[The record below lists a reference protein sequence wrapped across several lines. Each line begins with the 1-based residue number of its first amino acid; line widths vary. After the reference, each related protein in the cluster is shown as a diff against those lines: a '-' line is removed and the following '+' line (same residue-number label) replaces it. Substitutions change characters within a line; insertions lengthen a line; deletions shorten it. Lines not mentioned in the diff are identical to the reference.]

1 MSLHESVAT
10 LTQLSDCDL
19 WTSALSTNGERRKAT
34 ALLLAHL
41 AVIEARE
48 LHLLRGYSS
57 MFDFCVRGLG
67 MSEGTAHRAISG
79 TRAARQYP
87 LVLEMLADGRLH
99 LSGLSLL
106 APHLT
111 AENHEKLLGEAAG
124 KTKAEIRKILA
135 RWFPKPDVPDR
146 VQPLSPKGE
155 QGSLGLDGAP
165 AGPRPRVEPLS
176 EQRFGVQFT
185 ASARLREK
193 LEHARNLMS
202 HVSRELEVVIER
214 ALDALIRELEN
225 KQWGTTDR
233 TRRSRWTKDGSPSR
247 KDKREVYERDDAQCA
262 YGSEDGVRCT
272 SKAFLQY
279 DHTLPRA
286 LGGSGKADESRLLCQ
301 RAQLASRKAGFR
313 PGARGA
319 SDRLA
324 PAKVAGGSDRIR
336 AGRCGA
342 EAAKAPRRAPGPG
355 LQEDREPAG
364 RGKRGPR
371 RDHLDHGRAAPPCV
385 RVACPRMISAPP
397 STPRSKSAPTKV

>member
-10 LTQLSDCDL
+10 LTQLSDRDL
-19 WTSALSTNGERRKAT
+19 WTSALSANGERRRAT

-79 TRAARQYP
+79 TRAAHRYP

-111 AENHEKLLGEAAG
+111 AENHEKLLEEAAG
-124 KTKAEIRKILA
+124 KTKAGVREVLA
-135 RWFPKPDVPDR
+135 RWFPKPDVSDR
-146 VQPLSPKGE
+146 VQPLSPNGE
-155 QGSLGLDGAP
+155 QGHLGLDGAP
-165 AGPRPRVEPLS
+165 AGSRP
-176 EQRFGVQFT
+176 G
-185 ASARLREK
+185 K
-193 LEHARNLMS
+193 
-202 HVSRELEVVIER
+202 
-214 ALDALIRELEN
+214 
-225 KQWGTTDR
+225 TDR
-233 TRRSRWTKDGSPSR
+233 TRRSRGTKDGSPSR

-262 YGSEDGVRCT
+262 FVSEDGVRCT
-272 SKAFLQY
+272 SRAFLQY
-279 DHTLPRA
+279 DHLEPRA

-301 RAQLASRKAGFR
+301 RAQLASRKTDLR

-324 PAKVAGGSDRIR
+324 PAKVTASR

-342 EAAKAPRRAPGPG
+342 EAAKTPRRAHGPG
-355 LQEDREPAG
+355 LQEDREQAG
-364 RGKRGPR
+364 RGKRGAR
-371 RDHLDHGRAAPPCV
+371 RDHLVHGRAAPPCV

>member
-1 MSLHESVAT
+1 
-10 LTQLSDCDL
+10 
-19 WTSALSTNGERRKAT
+19 
-34 ALLLAHL
+34 
-41 AVIEARE
+41 
-48 LHLLRGYSS
+48 
-57 MFDFCVRGLG
+57 

-79 TRAARQYP
+79 TRAAHRYP

-111 AENHEKLLGEAAG
+111 AENHEKLLEEAAG
-124 KTKAEIRKILA
+124 KTKASIREVLA

-155 QGSLGLDGAP
+155 PSSLGLDGAP

-176 EQRFGVQFT
+176 EERFGVHFT
-185 ASARLREK
+185 GSARLREK

-202 HVSRELEVVIER
+202 HVSRKLEVVIER

-225 KQWGTTDR
+225 KQWGKTDR
-233 TRRSRWTKDGSPSR
+233 PRRSRGTKDGSPSR

-262 YGSEDGVRCT
+262 YVSEDGVRCT

-301 RAQLASRKAGFR
+301 RAQLASRKTGFR
-313 PGARGA
+313 PGARGT

-324 PAKVAGGSDRIR
+324 PAKVTASRTGSR
-336 AGRCGA
+336 GA
-342 EAAKAPRRAPGPG
+342 EAAKAPGRAPGPG
-355 LQEDREPAG
+355 LQEDREQAG
-364 RGKRGPR
+364 RGQRGAR
-371 RDHLDHGRAAPPCV
+371 RDHLVHGRAAPPCV
-385 RVACPRMISAPP
+385 RVARSRMISAPP
-397 STPRSKSAPTKV
+397 STPRSKSAPTNV

>member
-10 LTQLSDCDL
+10 LTQLSDRDL

-79 TRAARQYP
+79 TRSAHRYP

-106 APHLT
+106 APALT
-111 AENHEKLLGEAAG
+111 AENHEKLLEAAAG
-124 KTKAEIRKILA
+124 KTKAGIREVLA

-146 VQPLSPKGE
+146 VQPLSPNVE
-155 QGSLGLDGAP
+155 QGHLGLDGSP
-165 AGPRPRVEPLS
+165 VGPRPRVEPLS
-176 EQRFGVQFT
+176 EQRFAVHFT
-185 ASARLREK
+185 ASARLRDK

-202 HVSRELEVVIER
+202 HVSRELEIVIER

-225 KQWGTTDR
+225 KQWGKTDR
-233 TRRSRWTKDGSPSR
+233 PRRSRGTKDGSPSR

-262 YGSEDGVRCT
+262 YVSEDGVRCA

-279 DHTLPRA
+279 DHVEPRA

-301 RAQLASRKAGFR
+301 RAQLTSRKTDFR

-324 PAKVAGGSDRIR
+324 PAKVRASR
-336 AGRCGA
+336 AGSRRA
-342 EAAKAPRRAPGPG
+342 EAGKTPRRAHGPASTVA
-355 LQEDREPAG
+355 LEREQAG
-364 RGKRGPR
+364 RGQRGARRDLLVHGRPKRMRPPR
-371 RDHLDHGRAAPPCV
+371 RQSSVAAGRWTVWKLSFRA
-385 RVACPRMISAPP
+385 R
-397 STPRSKSAPTKV
+397 T

>member
-10 LTQLSDCDL
+10 LTQLSDRDL
-19 WTSALSTNGERRKAT
+19 WTSALSANAARRKAT

-48 LHLLRGYSS
+48 LHVLRGYSS

-79 TRAARQYP
+79 TRAAHRYP

-111 AENHEKLLGEAAG
+111 AENHEKLLEEAAG
-124 KTKAEIRKILA
+124 KTKASIRAVLA

-146 VQPLSPKGE
+146 VQPLSPEGE
-155 QGSLGLDGAP
+155 QGRLGLDGAP
-165 AGPRPRVEPLS
+165 AGSRPRVEPLS
-176 EQRFGVQFT
+176 EERFGVHFT
-185 ASARLREK
+185 ASARLRDK

-225 KQWGTTDR
+225 KQWGKTDR
-233 TRRSRWTKDGSPSR
+233 PRRSRGTKDGSPSR

-262 YGSEDGVRCT
+262 FVSEDGVRCT

-301 RAQLASRKAGFR
+301 RAQLASRKTDLR

-324 PAKVAGGSDRIR
+324 PAKVTASR

-342 EAAKAPRRAPGPG
+342 EAGKAPGRAPGPG
-355 LQEDREPAG
+355 LQEREQAG
-364 RGKRGPR
+364 RGQRGAR
-371 RDHLDHGRAAPPCV
+371 RDHCPWKSCSAVRSRCSFQDDFSATVDVALESAA
-385 RVACPRMISAPP
+385 
-397 STPRSKSAPTKV
+397 TKM

>member
-10 LTQLSDCDL
+10 LTQLSDRDL
-19 WTSALSTNGERRKAT
+19 WTSALSTNAARRKAT

-79 TRAARQYP
+79 TRAAHRYP

-106 APHLT
+106 APALT
-111 AENHEKLLGEAAG
+111 AENHEKLLEAAAG
-124 KTKAEIRKILA
+124 KTKAGIREILA

-176 EQRFGVQFT
+176 EERFAVHFT

-225 KQWGTTDR
+225 KQWGKTDR
-233 TRRSRWTKDGSPSR
+233 PRRSRGTKDGSPAR

-262 YGSEDGVRCT
+262 YVSEDGVRCT

-279 DHTLPRA
+279 DHMEPRA

-301 RAQLASRKAGFR
+301 QHNLHHAKRIFGREPVERAIDLRQRKSGPAELDPVEQKREKLLAALLAQGFKKAESKQVVANV
-313 PGARGA
+313 ARDA
-319 SDRLA
+319 TTLSMEELL
-324 PAKVAGGSDRIR
+324 
-336 AGRCGA
+336 
-342 EAAKAPRRAPGPG
+342 RRAFALLVPG
-355 LQEDREPAG
+355 
-364 RGKRGPR
+364 
-371 RDHLDHGRAAPPCV
+371 
-385 RVACPRMISAPP
+385 
-397 STPRSKSAPTKV
+397 